1 MKSMIKNLIKLAIVL
16 IIGILIYN
24 YFLGTE
30 AEKETSRKIFKE
42 VKDVAVGVK
51 DLVKSEK
58 EKFDA
63 GKYDDAVDK
72 VGALL
77 GRLKQSAK
85 DFDEKYLDRIDE
97 LEKKRK
103 ELSDALSE
111 YENEQ
116 PKLDSETSDELVR
129 KEGGDTAKIK
139 RELEELMKETES
151 LIQEMES
158 GN

>member
-1 MKSMIKNLIKLAIVL
+1 MIKNLIKLAIVL